1 MLTRRH
7 IRLKVMQ
14 NIYALKISDFQYTKE
29 TEKNLLGSIDS
40 IYELYLILLLLLVEL
55 LKKAETKFSLT
66 FFSILIFSSSITSL
80 EI

>member
-29 TEKNLLGSIDS
+29 TEKNLLKSIDS
-40 IYELYLILLLLLVEL
+40 IYELYLILLLLLIEL
-55 LKKAETKFSLT
+55 LEKAETKFSISKNKLSRYISNS
-66 FFSILIFSSSITSL
+66 F
-80 EI
+80 